1 MSGTV
6 PPIPP
11 PPGTNPGNSA
21 SPNRVDT
28 ISNDSTNDTGG
39 SHVKNVP
46 DFDVED
52 FSSWKDKFL
61 VYLNG
66 LDPYLLEILENK
78 HFDRRLANQDK
89 RLKSII
95 ISCLPNDAMKY
106 LIKCTTAQSR
116 WNDLILAHEGPFDT
130 RDTKIDAL
138 RLKFNAF
145 KAMEDSIMSG
155 TVPPIPPPPGTNP
168 GNSASPNR
176 VDTISNDSTND
187 TGGSHVKN
195 VPDFDVEDFSS
206 WKDKFLVYLNGLDPY
221 LLEILENKHFD
232 RRLANQDKRLKSI
245 IISCL
250 PNDAMKYLIKCT
262 TAQSRWNDLILAHEG
277 PFDTRDTKIDALRLK
292 FNAFK
297 AMEGLIDQI
306 YESETQRFTIQS
318 STSKALIS
326 NTCIQDSDSDDEESL
341 SSKDEGVTTVKSFMA
356 ILEDETTVGKVNA
369 RPGQWVEITM
379 KKRKNLLSK
388 FNSLKQELS
397 SCNSELVDLKDT
409 KVHKISLQHEI
420 SRLNLENESLRDEK
434 EEEKGRKQFPQRKLC
449 LPRQT
454 SLPQRLFLRSP
465 LTLSLNVKIKNLCIL
480 FLSSHRPS
488 QLTKHVVD
496 KESLV
501 KVTKKKAQTKSHSV
515 PNPSPAKKANSST
528 EQLLLTLMEEY
539 CGFNDHHSDEC
550 EYYPGCDICDSIAH
564 ETANCTKKTSSNNK
578 KPRIAK

>member
-1 MSGTV
+1 
-6 PPIPP
+6 
-11 PPGTNPGNSA
+11 
-21 SPNRVDT
+21 
-28 ISNDSTNDTGG
+28 
-39 SHVKNVP
+39 
-46 DFDVED
+46 
-52 FSSWKDKFL
+52 
-61 VYLNG
+61 
-66 LDPYLLEILENK
+66 
-78 HFDRRLANQDK
+78 
-89 RLKSII
+89 
-95 ISCLPNDAMKY
+95 
-106 LIKCTTAQSR
+106 
-116 WNDLILAHEGPFDT
+116 
-130 RDTKIDAL
+130 
-138 RLKFNAF
+138 
-145 KAMEDSIMSG
+145 MSG

-306 YESETQRFTIQS
+306 YESETQRTVTLMLKKTQGPV
-318 STSKALIS
+318 
-326 NTCIQDSDSDDEESL
+326 DEESL

-420 SRLNLENESLRDEK
+420 SRLNLENESLRDEVFELNK
-434 EEEKGRKQFPQRKLC
+434 VVEKWTFSK
-449 LPRQT
+449 
-454 SLPQRLFLRSP
+454 
-465 LTLSLNVKIKNLCIL
+465 VIL
-480 FLSSHRPS
+480 
-488 QLTKHVVD
+488 D
-496 KESLV
+496 
-501 KVTKKKAQTKSHSV
+501 
-515 PNPSPAKKANSST
+515 
-528 EQLLLTLMEEY
+528 
-539 CGFNDHHSDEC
+539 
-550 EYYPGCDICDSIAH
+550 
-564 ETANCTKKTSSNNK
+564 
-578 KPRIAK
+578 